1 MPETPDVKSFGKLVR
16 NRDEKIQELVVEPR
30 DKMIKE
36 LQEQNSL
43 LYLTLQSQVNTVE
56 RASKFEKERKGVVKI
71 MYPILDE
78 FDINISCLS
87 QHATVKES
95 KQIYNKIKRKKRN

>member
-1 MPETPDVKSFGKLVR
+1 
-16 NRDEKIQELVVEPR
+16 
-30 DKMIKE
+30 
-36 LQEQNSL
+36 
-43 LYLTLQSQVNTVE
+43 
-56 RASKFEKERKGVVKI
+56 

-95 KQIYNKIKRKKRN
+95 KQIYNKIKRKKETE